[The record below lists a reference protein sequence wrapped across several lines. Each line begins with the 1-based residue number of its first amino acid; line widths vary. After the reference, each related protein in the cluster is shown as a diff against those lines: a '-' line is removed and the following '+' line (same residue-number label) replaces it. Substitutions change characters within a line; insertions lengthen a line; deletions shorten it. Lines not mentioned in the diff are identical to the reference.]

1 MNRKFDYDMIER
13 DYISGEMGLR
23 ELARMHGINNH
34 SLITYQSKKRDWVR
48 KREDFRS
55 KAADKAVTLMATAEG
70 RRLAREEQVRDNAID
85 AIDEA
90 ITKMRSDMTKTRMVM
105 RNGEYVEEPMVV
117 IRPQDLA
124 VLIDRL
130 NVLFGRP
137 SSISEDR
144 NLGVSFSAS
153 GAVGPELLRSIVEAT
168 RGIVPESSGRSPIP
182 RLGDPREN

>member
-1 MNRKFDYDMIER
+1 LNKRNDYDALGRE
-13 DYISGEMGLR
+13 YISGEMSLR
-23 ELARMHGINNH
+23 ELGRMHGIHNH
-34 SLITYQSKKRDWVR
+34 SLITYQSSKREWVKKREAYR
-48 KREDFRS
+48 AR
-55 KAADKAVTLMATAEG
+55 AAERAVDLMATAEG
-70 RRLAREEQVRDNAID
+70 RRVAREAEVRDNAID